1 MFAAFTSKEVAFVQK
16 METEIDDVQKKV
28 HKEMENLVHQK
39 QENTKNH
46 TIAINTLLNAEQQQ

>member
-1 MFAAFTSKEVAFVQK
+1 MFVAFTSKEAAFVQK

-39 QENTKNH
+39 QDNTNKSS
-46 TIAINTLLNAEQQQ
+46 INTLLDAEQQQ